1 MNGPVWRVQDIFIH
15 RSITMA
21 VLPERW
27 TVGWNADCIAFL
39 TWWVQGNSTSYILIL
54 GFQREY
60 SKRQEV
66 RVASFLKPRPGIWP
80 SFTSLFYWPNS
91 HRFKGMQYRVNL
103 SMRRMSKYLVLQEI
117 MFSLFILNY
126 LLILIVLTDSM
137 GKLRIRN

>member
-1 MNGPVWRVQDIFIH
+1 
-15 RSITMA
+15 MA
-21 VLPERW
+21 VFPEKW

-54 GFQREY
+54 GFQRED

-80 SFTSLFYWPNS
+80 SFTSLFYWPNR
-91 HRFKGMQYRVNL
+91 HRFKGVQYRVNL
-103 SMRRMSKYLVLQEI
+103 SMRGMPKYLMLQEI
-117 MFSLFILNY
+117 RFSLFILNY
-126 LLILIVLTDSM
+126 LLTLRVLTDSM